1 MFHDV
6 LHNLDFIF
14 KTVLES
20 ALEAIGRKC
29 LLYFFNENV
38 NIVPLWKSEWR
49 RLHHY
54 SHASDVLFS
63 DTLSGYI
70 SRMHKSI

>member
-1 MFHDV
+1 MFHYV

-20 ALEAIGRKC
+20 VLEAIGRKC

-49 RLHHY
+49 QLHHY
-54 SHASDVLFS
+54 SHASGVLFS

-70 SRMHKSI
+70 SRYA